1 MRSWMGRCLLLG
13 LLPDKR
19 AWGMN
24 LLSLSQIAQI
34 KHSGSFWP
42 IAPSLPET
50 CVPILLVLFLEWRIR
65 DKANP
70 LSARSAHKLRGDEN
84 ILIQTKESQVQRT
97 VLRSVFFFF
106 FFFSFLSLSVPLIFG
121 AETTP
126 QGIYNEWNI

>member
-1 MRSWMGRCLLLG
+1 MGRCLLLG

-19 AWGMN
+19 AQRMR
-24 LLSLSQIAQI
+24 LLSLSQIARI

-42 IAPSLPET
+42 GTPSLPET
-50 CVPILLVLFLEWRIR
+50 SALTLLVLFLEWRIR

-106 FFFSFLSLSVPLIFG
+106 FPFSPFLFP
-121 AETTP
+121 
-126 QGIYNEWNI
+126 